1 MRRTRIGAVDLADE
15 ALFGLLARPGRSVL
29 TALGTVLA
37 VGTLVA
43 VLGLTATAAGQ
54 VGERFDLLKATQV
67 TVADARGPGADPSA
81 PAFPEDADTRA
92 ARLNGVE
99 AAGVRWTVPTA
110 GHVAATPRRTDR
122 GIDVPVVAVTPGLF
136 AAAGAHVAVGR
147 TFDGYAQDRR
157 AAVAVLGSAVAVR
170 LGIASLDAHPAVFLG
185 GSALTVIGIVDD
197 ATRAPELALSVLVP
211 ASTATALWGAPAV
224 GQDGATMLV
233 ATAPGAA
240 TQVAGEV
247 ALAVRPDEPAALAA
261 VPPPDPHELRE
272 AIDTDL
278 QSLFLVLAGV
288 CLVIGAVGIAN
299 TTLVA
304 VMERVPEIGLR
315 RAVGARGI
323 HVAGQFLTESGAL
336 GLLGGILGTCAG
348 LVVVAAVALSRQW
361 TPVLPTA
368 VMLAAPGI
376 GLATGLLAGV
386 YPALRAAAI
395 EPAEALRR

>member
-67 TVADARGPGADPSA
+67 TVTDARGPGADPSA

-157 AAVAVLGSAVAVR
+157 AAVAVR

-247 ALAVRPDEPAALAA
+247 ALAVRPDDPAELAA